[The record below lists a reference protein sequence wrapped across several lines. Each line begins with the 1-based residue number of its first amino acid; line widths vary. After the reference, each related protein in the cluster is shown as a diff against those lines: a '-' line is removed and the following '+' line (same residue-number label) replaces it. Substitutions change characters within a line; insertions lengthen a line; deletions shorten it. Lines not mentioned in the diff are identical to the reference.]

1 MFSFKMNGR
10 LASITYRCTPRAMR
24 RIVASASGRS
34 RSKMLGV
41 GMDQLMHSA
50 AVRQG
55 LSARDLTPVEP
66 GAPCVGAGQ
75 TIGLPSRRA
84 RMYSRSRVVGA
95 P

>member
-24 RIVASASGRS
+24 RIVASASGLL
-34 RSKMLGV
+34 RSKMLGH
-41 GMDQLMHSA
+41 GIDQSMHSA
-50 AVRQG
+50 AVRHG

-66 GAPCVGAGQ
+66 GAPCVGAGH
-75 TIGLPSRRA
+75 TMGWPSQRA
-84 RMYSRSRVVGA
+84 TRNNRLRVVGA